1 MNNPKALNYYTNL
14 QEVSVCIANDI
25 TEITNTYN
33 LFLFVVGYIMR
44 HGPIKV
50 FVKPDVPK
58 GLNVLLQKYAE
69 MLLVL
74 RSISQAKDT
83 FHKLKLYLSDYCDEL
98 SIRDCST
105 LSDVIDI
112 LIEKLKIYIFN
123 IETLSAVTSCD
134 YFAKCSEMKACV
146 EKYKQHLDDF
156 LSKTSVKEFM
166 GALETEITNH
176 SVVEPVT
183 LKLNETKIDDTLKT
197 LKKLVYHFFGNCS
210 KALAHSDTGEG
221 CVRITWLIPT
231 SLVPTLKTIMVKKCS
246 QEYFAS
252 QGVLELVIGLRI
264 APNEGLGKVCEFT
277 H

>member
-1 MNNPKALNYYTNL
+1 MHG
-14 QEVSVCIANDI
+14 DI
-25 TEITNTYN
+25 TEITKTYN

-44 HGPIKV
+44 HGPITV

-74 RSISQAKDT
+74 RSTSQAKNT
-83 FHKLKLYLSDYCDEL
+83 FHKLKVYLSDYCEER

-105 LSDVIDI
+105 LSDVVDI

-123 IETLSAVTSCD
+123 IETLSAVASCD
-134 YFAKCSEMKACV
+134 YFAIECSEMKACV
-146 EKYKQHLDDF
+146 EKYKHHLDEF
-156 LSKTSVKEFM
+156 LSKESVKEFM
-166 GALETEITNH
+166 GTLETEITNH
-176 SVVEPVT
+176 SIVEPVT

-197 LKKLVYHFFGNCS
+197 LRKLVYHFFGNCS

-221 CVRITWLIPT
+221 CVCITWLVPT
-231 SLVPTLKTIMVKKCS
+231 SLVPTLKTMAKKHS
-246 QEYFAS
+246 QEYLAS

-264 APNEGLGKVCEFT
+264 IPNEGLYNFKFT
-277 H
+277 Y

>member
-1 MNNPKALNYYTNL
+1 MHD
-14 QEVSVCIANDI
+14 DI
-25 TEITNTYN
+25 TEIANINN

-44 HGPIKV
+44 HGPITV

-58 GLNVLLQKYAE
+58 GLNILLQKYAE

-74 RSISQAKDT
+74 RSTSQAKDT
-83 FHKLKLYLSDYCDEL
+83 FYKLKLYLSDYCEEI
-98 SIRDCST
+98 SIRNCST

-112 LIEKLKIYIFN
+112 LIKKLKIYIFN
-123 IETLSAVTSCD
+123 IETLSAVASCD
-134 YFAKCSEMKACV
+134 YFAIECSEMKACV
-146 EKYKQHLDDF
+146 EKYKYHLDDF
-156 LSKTSVKEFM
+156 LSKASVKEFM
-166 GALETEITNH
+166 GTLETEITNH
-176 SVVEPVT
+176 SIVEPVT

-221 CVRITWLIPT
+221 CVCITWLVPT
-231 SLVPTLKTIMVKKCS
+231 SLVPNLKTRAKKLS
-246 QEYFAS
+246 QEYLAS

-264 APNEGLGKVCEFT
+264 VPNEGLYKFEFT